1 MTGNQGIGTHGYGRT
16 TIGVCIAVIAV
27 LVTLIAGPSEAG
39 AAKRKLP
46 AQVDVTLLTNKQ
58 AVLRKSK
65 KIKVRLWSLTSSKVR
80 LTAVSGGKR
89 SYFKSE
95 TIRFKHRGKKYVN
108 LTLTAAGRKR
118 LAVCG
123 ARSVRVNA
131 TYRRGKKKLVAKS
144 SKRLARCP
152 RTAPNPPNPATT
164 AGCDPIDP
172 AACMAP
178 FPNDYFTKPDPAN
191 VTGLRLDFSPER
203 MPANDKGKSIYSD
216 AYNRND
222 GFSPNSVIVTRIEGL
237 DTPEEFREN
246 GIVSQMDIGAYAEP
260 DQRVVLIDTTTGNR
274 VPIWAEIDMVPG
286 TPNPH
291 ANGLVQGTAAD
302 RTLLIHPAQSLEYGR
317 RYVVAVRNL
326 TSGGTPIAPSEVFG
340 YLRDGIVTANPQ
352 VEARRTQM
360 EEVFKKTTAAGID
373 RASLVTA
380 WDFTV
385 ASERNL
391 TERVVE
397 MRRDAFGQLGDSNLA
412 DGKIQGAAPD
422 INGVQVTPY
431 DTCPDT
437 MPASACGPGESRYAF
452 EKITGTITVPCY
464 MNAPG
469 TDYTTDAA
477 LANTPCA
484 SGSRLNYQGAGN
496 LPAQKL
502 DAQGDPVTWEAPFT
516 CLIPRASENAPA
528 EAAPGLKAVL
538 FGHGL
543 MQSNATTEV
552 LGKYPGGLS
561 TVACGT
567 DWMGL
572 SASDLTQHLLK
583 MMTPGNADLSIF
595 SSLPDRTQQGYI
607 DALYLARAMAHED
620 GLSSLPEF
628 EGPGGSPMFTV
639 DQEDTGQDLSY
650 FGISLG
656 GINGGAVTAL
666 APDWERST
674 LSVPGIG
681 FGTLLFR
688 SIQFNQFL
696 PIIYGSYTNPI
707 DRALGLSM
715 IQVLWDRGEPS
726 AYSAS
731 MLDGGLGTPPHKV
744 LIHESFGD
752 HQVANIQTETLA
764 RSIGAKIKGPSV
776 DPGRWDDLSTIA
788 QPDGKYLFTPMDE
801 VVPQWNIPVVPS
813 AQFNQPGGLPNT
825 PAVMMTTDTG
835 PIRTTP
841 ENDETGP
848 QGVLGTTANPDRNI
862 APVSGDAA
870 NFRDGFDPH
879 QPGATSPALQQMNVP
894 YLLGQGLYDPCGD
907 GVPDPFAQPP
917 FPNPTGSPN
926 PVPCSVPAI
935 NYVRNGR

>member
-1 MTGNQGIGTHGYGRT
+1 MGARRDTDDRRVRT
-16 TIGVCIAVIAV
+16 AAFAGLLV
-27 LVTLIAGPSEAG
+27 LLLLALTVGSAPAD
-39 AAKRKLP
+39 AAKRTPKP
-46 AQVDVTLLTNKQ
+46 KVTVKIVTKNQAALLKQ
-58 AVLRKSK
+58 KRLSLKVKSSGRAR
-65 KIKVRLWSLTSSKVR
+65 VRLAAAQGR
-80 LTAVSGGKR
+80 HRG
-89 SYFKSE
+89 YFKPK
-95 TIRFKHRGKKYVN
+95 TIRFKRKSSRPVK
-108 LTLTAAGRKR
+108 LALSPAGRR
-118 LAVCG
+118 ALATCG
-123 ARSVRVNA
+123 PKTVLA
-131 TYRRGKKKLVAKS
+131 TGKYRRGKKKLTAKA
-144 SKRLARCP
+144 KKKLARDGRRCGNP
-152 RTAPNPPNPATT
+152 PKPNPSTT

-178 FPNDYFTKPDPAN
+178 FPNDYFTEPDPAN
-191 VTGLRLDFSPER
+191 DTGLRLDFEADR
-203 MPANDKGKSIYSD
+203 MPKNDKGKSIYSD
-216 AYNRND
+216 AYQRND
-222 GFSPNSVIVTRIEGL
+222 GFSTNSVIVTRIAGL
-237 DTPEEFREN
+237 NTPEEFREN
-246 GIVSQMDIGAYAEP
+246 GIVSQMDIGADAEP
-260 DQRVVLIDTTTGNR
+260 GQRVLLIDTVTGQR
-274 VPIWAEIDMVPG
+274 VPIWAELDMVPG

-291 ANGLVQGTAAD
+291 ANGLVQGTAED

-317 RYVVAVRNL
+317 RYVVAVRDL
-326 TSGGTPIAPSEVFG
+326 TSGGTPVVPSEVFG
-340 YLRDGIVTANPQ
+340 YIRDGVETANPQ
-352 VEARRTQM
+352 VEARGAQL
-360 EEVFKKTTAAGID
+360 EKVFAETTKAGVE
-373 RASLVTA
+373 RKSLVTA

-397 MRRDAFGQLGDSNLA
+397 MRRDAFAQLGDSNLA
-412 DGKIQGAAPD
+412 DGQVQGSAPD
-422 INGVQVTPY
+422 INGLQVTPY
-431 DTCPDT
+431 DTCPDAT
-437 MPASACGPGESRYAF
+437 TACGTGESRYAF
-452 EKITGTITVPCY
+452 AKVTGTITVPCY

-477 LANTPCA
+477 LADVPCA

-502 DAQGDPVTWEAPFT
+502 DGNGDPVTWEAPFT
-516 CLIPRASENAPA
+516 CLLPRAAENQPALAP
-528 EAAPGLKAVL
+528 PGQKAVL

-552 LGKYPGGLS
+552 LGRFPGGL
-561 TVACGT
+561 TAVACGT

-572 SASDLTQHLLK
+572 SASDLPQHLLK

-607 DALYLARAMAHED
+607 NALYLARAMAHED

-628 EGPGGSPMFTV
+628 EDTNGDPMFEV
-639 DQEDTGQDLSY
+639 DQTDTGEDLSY

-656 GINGGAVTAL
+656 GINGGAATAI

-696 PIIYGSYTNPI
+696 PIIYNSYKDPI
-707 DRALGLSM
+707 DRAIGLSLV
-715 IQVLWDRGEPS
+715 QVLWDRGEPA
-726 AYSAS
+726 AYSKS

-764 RSIGAKIKGPSV
+764 RSIGAKVKGPVV

-788 QPDGKYLFTPMDE
+788 QPDGRYLFTPMAE
-801 VVPQWNIPVVPS
+801 VKPQWGIPVIPS
-813 AQFNQPGGLPNT
+813 AQFNQPGGLPGMD
-825 PAVMMTTDTG
+825 AVMMTTDTG

-841 ENDETGP
+841 ENGESGP
-848 QGVLGTTANPDRNI
+848 NGVLGTTANPDRNI
-862 APVSGDAA
+862 APVSGETA

-879 QPGATSPALQQMNVP
+879 QPGATSPALQQMNIP
-894 YLLGQGLYDPCGD
+894 YLLGQGLHDPCGD
-907 GVPDPFAQPP
+907 GVPDPFGQPP
-917 FPNPTGSPN
+917 FPTPLASPN

-935 NYVRNGR
+935 NYIRNGR

>member
-1 MTGNQGIGTHGYGRT
+1 MGEQSGMNGRQGSFGWGG
-16 TIGVCIAVIAV
+16 CLLA
-27 LVTLIAGPSEAG
+27 LTLLLTLFAAPPSAE

-46 AQVDVTLLTNKQ
+46 AQVEATLLTNSQKLLHRQ
-58 AVLRKSK
+58 KGL
-65 KIKVRLWSLTSSKVR
+65 KVRLWSIGPSRVR
-80 LTAVSGGKR
+80 LAAVSGGKR
-89 SYFKSE
+89 SYFRPAK
-95 TIRFKHRGKKYVN
+95 IRFKHRGKRYVN
-108 LTLTAAGRKR
+108 LRMTSAGRK
-118 LAVCG
+118 AFNPCG
-123 ARSVRVNA
+123 ARNVRVIA
-131 TYRRGKKKLVAKS
+131 TYRRGKKRLKS
-144 SKRLARCP
+144 KSTKRIVRDAARCDGL
-152 RTAPNPPNPATT
+152 APDPVTT
-164 AGCDPIDP
+164 PGCDPIDP

-178 FPNDYFTKPDPAN
+178 FPNDYFTKSDPAN
-191 VTGLRLDFSPER
+191 ATGLRLDFSPER

-222 GFSPNSVIVTRIEGL
+222 GFSPNSVIVTKIDGL
-237 DTPEEFREN
+237 ETPEVFREN

-260 DQRVVLIDTTTGNR
+260 DQRVVLIDTTTGAR
-274 VPIWAEIDMVPG
+274 VPIWAELDMVPG

-326 TSGGTPIAPSEVFG
+326 TSGGAAIAASEVFG
-340 YLRDGIVTANPQ
+340 YLRDGTKTDNPQ
-352 VEARRTQM
+352 VEARRDQM
-360 EEVFKKTTAAGID
+360 ERVFAETAKAGID
-373 RASLVTA
+373 RGTLVTA

-397 MRRDAFGQLGDSNLA
+397 MRRDAFTQLGDSDLA
-412 DGKIQGAAPD
+412 DGKIQGATPD
-422 INGVQVTPY
+422 INDVQVTGY

-437 MPASACGPGESRYAF
+437 LPASACGTGESRYAF

-469 TDYTTDAA
+469 TGYTTDAA

-516 CLIPRASENAPA
+516 CLVPRAAENDPA
-528 EAAPGLKAVL
+528 KAAPGLKAVL

-552 LGKYPGGLS
+552 LGRFPAGL
-561 TVACGT
+561 TAVACGT

-572 SASDLTQHLLK
+572 SASDLSQHLLK

-628 EGPGGSPMFTV
+628 QEGGQPIFEV
-639 DQEDTGQDLSY
+639 NQADTGQDLSY

-696 PIIYGSYTNPI
+696 PIIYGSYPNPI

-715 IQVLWDRGEPS
+715 VQVLWDRGEPS
-726 AYSAS
+726 AYSKS
-731 MLDGGLGTPPHKV
+731 MLNGGLGTPPHKV

-788 QPDGKYLFTPMDE
+788 QPEGKYLFTPMTE
-801 VVPQWNIPVVPS
+801 VDPQWNIPVVPS
-813 AQFNQPGGLPNT
+813 ADFNQPGGLPGAD
-825 PAVMMTTDTG
+825 AVMMTTDTG

-841 ENDETGP
+841 ENGESGP
-848 QGVLGTTANPDRNI
+848 RGVLGTTANPDRNI

-879 QPGATSPALQQMNVP
+879 QPGATSPALQQMNMP

-917 FPNPTGSPN
+917 FATPTGSPN
-926 PVPCSVPAI
+926 PVVCSVPAI